1 MPAVTSLMTGDPRLR
16 WWARAFAVASLV
28 HLTLPDVR
36 EPGWLT
42 PAALEAI
49 GALWLLWRPAPGA
62 FLLCAL
68 GTIWP
73 LALLRDVLT
82 QSMWL
87 SWAALMGAA
96 GAAGLISRRA
106 TLDAVRLLTA
116 GTYALAVLHK
126 LNTAF
131 FDPAYGCAHHA
142 WAQVV
147 ARYPLL
153 DALQL
158 GAAPLDLLLPY
169 AAIGLEASL
178 ALALVCKSRLV
189 WPLGVVFHLPL
200 TVTLAPAFAA
210 VMFAGYAAAVSPRD
224 LARLRT
230 IARRHGPRLA
240 AAGLAAGALEVAL
253 ARPPLDLPVLAKV
266 IAAGALLAWTLPL
279 LRSPRRPALRA
290 ARPSPR
296 VARLALAAWLLHGL
310 TPYLGVQYQ
319 HTAAMLSNLRIDQG
333 CHNSLV
339 FPEWLRGTDPYVRID
354 RASIGDGAR
363 PRREQIV
370 TETLWNVAA
379 LHTMRRNWCIP
390 ALRPIRY
397 EGTWRGAPFVIADLC
412 ADGALDGFLGPAGF
426 QRFQKNLPR
435 ACPAACIH

>member
-1 MPAVTSLMTGDPRLR
+1 MRPEYNRRVSGVTSLLTGDPRLR

-36 EPGWLT
+36 EPGWLA
-42 PAALEAI
+42 PAALEAL
-49 GALWLLWRPAPGA
+49 GALWLLWRPAPAA

-87 SWAALMGAA
+87 SWVALIGAA
-96 GAAGLISRRA
+96 GAGGLVSRRA

-126 LNTAF
+126 LNTEF

-153 DALQL
+153 DAL
-158 GAAPLDLLLPY
+158 PLDPLLPY
-169 AAIGLEASL
+169 VAVGLEASL
-178 ALALVCKSRLV
+178 AIALVRKSRLI

-224 LARLRT
+224 LARLRD
-230 IARRHGPRLA
+230 ILRRHGARLA

-253 ARPPLDLPVLAKV
+253 ARPPLDPVVLAKA

-279 LRSPRRPALRA
+279 LRAPRRSTRPA
-290 ARPSPR
+290 PR
-296 VARLALAAWLLHGL
+296 LARLALAAWLLHGL
-310 TPYLGVQYQ
+310 TPYVGVQYQ
-319 HTAAMLSNLRIDQG
+319 HTAAMLSNLRIDAG

-339 FPEWLRGTDPYVRID
+339 FPESLRGVDPYVRID

-379 LHTMRRNWCIP
+379 LHTMRRNWCVP

-412 ADGALDGFLGPAGF
+412 ADGALDAFPGPAGF